1 MSTTTTAPPTPGAE
15 EEPAKGG
22 KKKLVIVAALVL
34 VLGGAGYWFF
44 LKPAGPTPP
53 PEPGEVMVMEPVQIN
68 LEGGR
73 YLRIGIA
80 LQLTKAAYDADGSKA
95 LDAVIDLF
103 SGRDI
108 AEISKAKER
117 QELKE
122 ELLETLVDKYEGKV
136 MGVYFT
142 EFVTQ

>member
-1 MSTTTTAPPTPGAE
+1 MVAEHADDEPGYAE
-15 EEPAKGG
+15 ECQRGEQADRQRQG
-22 KKKLVIVAALVL
+22 KLDQAD
-34 VLGGAGYWFF
+34 
-44 LKPAGPTPP
+44 
-53 PEPGEVMVMEPVQIN
+53 ERGEELDQA
-68 LEGGR
+68 
-73 YLRIGIA
+73 LRIGIA

-103 SGRDI
+103 SGRDM